1 MRAIEDIA
9 LKELIPQRPPFVMI
23 DRLVSSDKVYS
34 VTELEVR
41 PDNLFVDNGRMSA
54 AGLVEN
60 IAQTCAARIGYI
72 NLNSG
77 ETVKI
82 GVIGSIS
89 NISNLNIARTP
100 KVGEHLVTTIQLLE
114 EVFQVT
120 LVEAIVRSGEEELA
134 RCNMKI
140 ALTDIDSKD

>member
-41 PDNLFVDNGRMSA
+41 PDNMFVDNGCMSA
-54 AGLVEN
+54 SGLVEN
-60 IAQTCAARIGYI
+60 IAQTCAARIGYT

-77 ETVKI
+77 EAVKI
-82 GVIGSIS
+82 GVIGSI
-89 NISNLNIARTP
+89 NNLTIARTP
-100 KVGEHLVTTIQLLE
+100 KVGEHLMTTIQLLE

-120 LVEAIVRSGEEELA
+120 LVEAVTRSGEEELA

-140 ALTDIDSKD
+140 ALTDIDSKG

>member
-23 DRLVSSDKVYS
+23 DRLVSCDKIYS
-34 VTELEVR
+34 VTEFEVR
-41 PDNLFVDNGRMSA
+41 PDNLFVNDGHMTA
-54 AGLVEN
+54 AGMVEN
-60 IAQTCAARIGYI
+60 MAQTCAARIGYI

-77 ETVKI
+77 ESVKI
-82 GVIGSIS
+82 GVIGSI
-89 NISNLNIARTP
+89 NNLNIIRTP
-100 KVGEHLVTTIQLLE
+100 KVGEHLVTTIQLLQ

-120 LVEAIVRSGEEELA
+120 LVEAVVRSGEEELA
-134 RCNMKI
+134 RCKMKI

>member
-1 MRAIEDIA
+1 MRAIQDIP

-23 DRLVSSDKVYS
+23 DRLVSSDAVFS
-34 VTELEVR
+34 VTELEVQ
-41 PDNLFVDNGRMSA
+41 PDNLFVGDGRMTA

-89 NISNLNIARTP
+89 NLNIARTP
-100 KVGEHLVTTIQLLE
+100 KVGEHLVTTIKLLE

-120 LVEAIVRSGEEELA
+120 LVEAMVKSDDEVLA
-134 RCNMKI
+134 QCNMKI

>member
-1 MRAIEDIA
+1 MREIKDIP
-9 LKELIPQRPPFVMI
+9 LNELIPQRPPFVMI
-23 DRLVSSDKVYS
+23 DRLLSSDNVYS

-41 PDNLFVDNGRMSA
+41 NDNIFVENERLTAS
-54 AGLVEN
+54 GLIEN

-77 ETVKI
+77 QPVKI

-89 NISNLNIARTP
+89 NLTISRTP
-100 KVGEHLVTTIQLLE
+100 KVGEKLTTTIQLLE
-114 EVFQVT
+114 EVFNVT
-120 LVEAIVRSGEEELA
+120 MVLATIKNGEEEIVSA
-134 RCNMKI
+134 NMKI

>member
-1 MRAIEDIA
+1 MSAIQDIP

-23 DRLVSSDKVYS
+23 DRLVSSDAVFS
-34 VTELEVR
+34 VTELDVR
-41 PDNLFVDNGRMSA
+41 PDNLFVDNGRMTA

-89 NISNLNIARTP
+89 NLDIARTP
-100 KVGEHLVTTIQLLE
+100 KVGEHLVTTIKLLE

-120 LVEAIVRSGEEELA
+120 LVEAMVKSDDEVLA
-134 RCNMKI
+134 QCNMKI

>member
-1 MRAIEDIA
+1 MRAIQDIP

-23 DRLVSSDKVYS
+23 DRLVSSDAVFS

-41 PDNLFVDNGRMSA
+41 PDNLFVDNGSMTA

-77 ETVKI
+77 EAVKI
-82 GVIGSIS
+82 GVIGS
-89 NISNLNIARTP
+89 ISNLNIARTP
-100 KVGEHLVTTIQLLE
+100 KVGEHLVTTIKLLE

-120 LVEAIVRSGEEELA
+120 LVEAMVKSDDEVLA
-134 RCNMKI
+134 QCNMKI

>member
-1 MRAIEDIA
+1 MRAIQDIP
-9 LKELIPQRPPFVMI
+9 LKELIPQKPPFVMI
-23 DRLVSSDKVYS
+23 DRLVSSDAVFS

-41 PDNLFVDNGRMSA
+41 PDNLFVDNGRMTA

-89 NISNLNIARTP
+89 NLNIARTP
-100 KVGEHLVTTIQLLE
+100 KVGEHLVTTIKLLE

-120 LVEAIVRSGEEELA
+120 LVEAIVKSDDEVLA
-134 RCNMKI
+134 QCNMKI
-140 ALTDIDSKD
+140 ALTDMDSKD